1 MWIVITNILA
11 WCRLWNT

>member
-1 MWIVITNILA
+1 VITNILA